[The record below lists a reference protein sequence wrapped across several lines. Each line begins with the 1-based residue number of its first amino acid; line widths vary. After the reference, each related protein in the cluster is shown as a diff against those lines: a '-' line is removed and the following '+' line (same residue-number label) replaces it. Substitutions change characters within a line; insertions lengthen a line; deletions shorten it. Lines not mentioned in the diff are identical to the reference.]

1 MKTEEFDALMVECG
15 LLPIN
20 KLEWNGKAFVG
31 TDEFIDGDYVALRQ
45 FVREALKLER
55 NRLALMCEQ
64 MGIQGH
70 GSLAIAAAIRKE
82 NDNDI

>member
-1 MKTEEFDALMVECG
+1 MVECG

-55 NRLALMCEQ
+55 NRLALMCEH
-64 MGIQGH
+64 MGIQGY

-82 NDNDI
+82 SDNDI